1 MGVTYEAESSQYPAK
16 HRKYIP
22 TASSMKANI
31 SMLTSAMLYLPE
43 TTKEQ
48 AILLLPSLEL
58 PWGFSVKQITEQYD
72 PQCVY
77 FNS

>member
-1 MGVTYEAESSQYPAK
+1 
-16 HRKYIP
+16 
-22 TASSMKANI
+22 
-31 SMLTSAMLYLPE
+31 MLASAMLYLPE

-58 PWGFSVKQITEQYD
+58 PWGFSVKQISEQYD